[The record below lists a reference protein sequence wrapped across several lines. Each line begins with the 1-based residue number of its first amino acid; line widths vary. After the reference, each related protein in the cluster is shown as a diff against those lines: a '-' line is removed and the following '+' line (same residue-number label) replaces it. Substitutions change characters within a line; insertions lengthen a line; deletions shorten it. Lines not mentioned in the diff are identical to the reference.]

1 MPTGKKPCCLIIAP
15 TDKRLPTVKMRCRR
29 FCIENPVYRARVRE
43 ELSRLDD
50 DHARRAARQ
59 PLAFARRQRL
69 GGEIYSAM
77 VEYCLCLWGRYII
90 LPKLLRMELEA
101 SALQVAEK
109 MVFYSAFKPRR
120 GSVLSR

>member
-1 MPTGKKPCCLIIAP
+1 
-15 TDKRLPTVKMRCRR
+15 MRFHR
-29 FCIENPVYRARVRE
+29 FCIENPVYLPRVRE
-43 ELSRLDD
+43 LLSHLDY
-50 DHARRAARQ
+50 DHAKGAVCQ

-109 MVFYSAFKPRR
+109 MVFYGAFKPRR